1 MKETS
6 MASGNPM
13 TRRDW
18 FVLVVMVG
26 LPLTVFLYSIA
37 ELYVDLD
44 KVIIKS
50 W

>member
-1 MKETS
+1 
-6 MASGNPM
+6 M

-18 FVLVVMVG
+18 FVLLLLVG
-26 LPLTVFLYSIA
+26 LPLSVFLYSVA
-37 ELYVDLD
+37 ELYADLD